1 MESWVEGDA
10 MGDTYAQRDVQDPF
24 VNGQPNRPHDG
35 PASKYTSDMATAP
48 VLVDISGDGLC

>member
-1 MESWVEGDA
+1 

-24 VNGQPNRPHDG
+24 VNGQPDRPHDG

-48 VLVDISGDGLC
+48 VLVDISGDGLF